1 MKTKLFFVSMLA
13 IATWTSCSQNDALS
27 SGEGT
32 SQVSSV
38 RITVSG
44 GKGVSTRVGGTPQTG
59 VGGENIIG
67 AGWVVFAQDDTR
79 NTAGNK
85 LYRMYTATG
94 TGTNGMLQSVTAD
107 NITVGSNI
115 YVLANLNTNAVTQ
128 GNGTAITWTDF
139 SARTDITEA
148 EIVDLVNAQ
157 TKATINTFSTALQ
170 ADPTNPDFT
179 THRML
184 MTGKAVAP
192 SPVTGNTANLRIELQ
207 REYAKVNLVVE
218 NQLGTNFPTTP
229 TTPAAPS
236 VNSVDEAYVRRVV
249 PKISPFLPVNVGVA
263 GEQVRPDTWYSPVGA
278 GFIKDESG
286 NTDAPTTN
294 ATEFRYVYAVNDWN
308 GAAGVSG
315 TASFYVTPNYSRTK
329 ASSTAVIVKANVTA
343 DFDGDGTMDAAAD
356 RYYRAIIADAEYP
369 YNGFDFMTDKNTIY
383 NINATIN
390 SLGHPTEDDALH
402 SDAVDLTVSITIQD
416 WRLRDVITD
425 FE

>member
-1 MKTKLFFVSMLA
+1 MLVISA
-13 IATWTSCSQNDALS
+13 LTGCSQNDDLS
-27 SGEGT
+27 SDEGT
-32 SQVSSV
+32 SQTGSV

-44 GKGVSTRVGGTPQTG
+44 GKGVSTRVAGTPQTG

-67 AGWVVFAQDDTR
+67 TNWVVFAQDDTR

-94 TGTNGMLQSVTAD
+94 AGTDGAVQSVTAD

-128 GNGTAITWTDF
+128 GNGTSIIWTDF
-139 SARTDITEA
+139 STRTDITEA

-170 ADPTNPDFT
+170 ADHSNPDFT

-192 SPVTGNTANLRIELQ
+192 SPVTGNAANLTIELQ

-218 NQLGTNFPTTP
+218 DQVGGNFPTTP
-229 TTPAAPS
+229 TTPAAPR

-278 GFIKDESG
+278 GFIKDTSA
-286 NTDAPTTN
+286 NTAVAPTPAN
-294 ATEFRYVYAVNDWN
+294 ATEFRYVYAVNDWD
-308 GAAGVSG
+308 G
-315 TASFYVTPNYSRTK
+315 TANVPGTVSFYVSPNYTRTK
-329 ASSTAVIVKANVTA
+329 ASATAVIVKANVTA
-343 DFDGDGTMDAAAD
+343 DFNGDGTNTTAD
-356 RYYRAIIADAEYP
+356 RFYRAIIADAGYP
-369 YNGFDFMTDKNTIY
+369 YPGFGFMTGKNTIY

-416 WRLRDVITD
+416 WRLRDVTTD